1 MKIKYFIFTILM
13 LLLVSL
19 YGCVARERYMGL
31 LDEAKTYQK
40 NLQKEQIRNNE
51 LSKKVSDLEKTAASL
66 TADRA
71 AEIERLSNELAR
83 VKSDAERAGELS
95 KRLVDLNLEID
106 HLKASFQGREAILKE
121 EIERLRTQIASQRDE
136 AARREMEL
144 AAIREKYEDMIVG
157 IVKKM
162 TKGE

>member
-1 MKIKYFIFTILM
+1 MKNRRLIFAVLIP
-13 LLLVSL
+13 LVL
-19 YGCVARERYMGL
+19 TFTGCVARERYMGL

-40 NLQKEQIRNNE
+40 NLQKEQTRNNE
-51 LSKKVSDLEKTAASL
+51 LSKKVSDLEKTVASR

-71 AEIERLSNELAR
+71 DDIERLRDELAR

-95 KRLVDLNLEID
+95 KRLADLTLEID
-106 HLKASFQGREAILKE
+106 HLKTSFQGREAILKE

>member
-1 MKIKYFIFTILM
+1 MKSGRIITAIMVLIII
-13 LLLVSL
+13 SL
-19 YGCVARERYMGL
+19 SGCVARERYMGL

-40 NLQKEQIRNNE
+40 NLQKEQTRNNE
-51 LSKKVSDLEKTAASL
+51 LSKKVSDLEKTVASL

-71 AEIERLSNELAR
+71 AEIERLKEELAR

-95 KRLVDLNLEID
+95 KRLADLTLEID

-136 AARREMEL
+136 VARREIEL

>member
-1 MKIKYFIFTILM
+1 MKNRRLIFAVLIP
-13 LLLVSL
+13 LVL
-19 YGCVARERYMGL
+19 TFTGCVARERYMGL
-31 LDEAKTYQK
+31 LDEAKIYQK
-40 NLQKEQIRNNE
+40 NLQKEQTRNNE
-51 LSKKVSDLEKTAASL
+51 LSKKVSDLEKTVASL

-71 AEIERLSNELAR
+71 AEIERLRDELAR

-95 KRLVDLNLEID
+95 KRLADLTLEID

>member
-1 MKIKYFIFTILM
+1 MKNRRLIFAVLIP
-13 LLLVSL
+13 LVL
-19 YGCVARERYMGL
+19 TFTGCVARERYMGL

-40 NLQKEQIRNNE
+40 NLQKEQTRNNE
-51 LSKKVSDLEKTAASL
+51 LSKKVSDLEKTAASR

-71 AEIERLSNELAR
+71 AEIERLSDELAR

-95 KRLVDLNLEID
+95 KRLADLTLEID

>member
-1 MKIKYFIFTILM
+1 MKNKYFIFPILI

-19 YGCVARERYMGL
+19 SGCVARERYMGL
-31 LDEAKTYQK
+31 LDAAKTYQK

-66 TADRA
+66 TTDKGV
-71 AEIERLSNELAR
+71 EIERLRDEMAR
-83 VKSDAERAGELS
+83 VKSEAERAGELS
-95 KRLVDLNLEID
+95 KRLADLTLEID
-106 HLKASFQGREAILKE
+106 HLKASFEGRETILKE